1 VTARMHTGSTPVAP
15 ASMAQQPRERLQRR
29 PAWQRTFLVPL
40 VLVLVTTTIVPMLYM
55 IALSLGDPE
64 GQLTLGTLHG
74 FGNYQTMLASSSVWK
89 ALGLAVIFLIGALFI
104 ELIVGI
110 GTALLLDRLMPGS
123 TLVRTLL
130 LWPAVLPPIAVAL
143 VFKFLLQ
150 GDIGLISF
158 YLSKVGINQAWLT
171 QPSSA
176 MGVIIAIDAWQY
188 TPFVV
193 LLALAALTT
202 VSDDIR
208 EAAALDG
215 AGPLKQARYIVI
227 PVIAPAIVAIALL
240 RFIDAIQVFPTI
252 YVLTRGGPGS
262 STQLLTYYN
271 FQAFFGEL
279 RFGYGA
285 AIALLVVAFTL
296 ASVILLL
303 QWQRRVEEAS

>member
-1 VTARMHTGSTPVAP
+1 M
-15 ASMAQQPRERLQRR
+15 
-29 PAWQRTFLVPL
+29 F
-40 VLVLVTTTIVPMLYM
+40 
-55 IALSLGDPE
+55 
-64 GQLTLGTLHG
+64 
-74 FGNYQTMLASSSVWK
+74 ASSSVWK
-89 ALGLAVIFLIGALFI
+89 ALGLTVIFLIGALFI

-110 GTALLLDRLMPGS
+110 GTALLLDRLMPGN
-123 TLVRTLL
+123 TFVRTLL
-130 LWPAVLPPIAVAL
+130 LWPAILPPIAVAL

-171 QPSSA
+171 QPTSA

-188 TPFVV
+188 TPFVI
-193 LLALAALTT
+193 LLALAALTA

-252 YVLTRGGPGS
+252 YVLTRG
-262 STQLLTYYN
+262 
-271 FQAFFGEL
+271 
-279 RFGYGA
+279 
-285 AIALLVVAFTL
+285 
-296 ASVILLL
+296 
-303 QWQRRVEEAS
+303 